1 MSTTFSDSN
10 YSAQSYLQHRPRYPQ
25 GLYQTILEF
34 HKTPTE
40 HSGQP
45 CPASHTKLALDIGCG
60 PGIATAE
67 LVPRFEKVIA
77 IDDSESM
84 IKIASSQHPQAEFH
98 VASAANM
105 PMVESGTVDLITA
118 ATAVPRSNVVTAHW
132 FPPHWWEEAYRVV
145 KPGGTVAL
153 WTYSERMIIGKSLTK
168 KEISS
173 DDLEPTHSKT
183 HELNELQATLIEAIS
198 HNFTPRLQFVSSM
211 YDTLPLPHSGLK
223 FGPIK
228 RIFWNRGS
236 VDDLDMLMGQTM
248 NVGSLRQRLH
258 TFSPVHCW
266 RTGKAPIFRVQK
278 NSKTIQNPLKKDT
291 QEDPVEQM
299 LTRLK
304 AITGW
309 NDATEFTTGSP
320 LALLMTKRLA

>member
-1 MSTTFSDSN
+1 MSTPFSDAN

-34 HKTPTE
+34 HKTPAE
-40 HSGQP
+40 HNGQP
-45 CPASHTKLALDIGCG
+45 CPASHTKLALDLGCG

-67 LVPRFEKVIA
+67 LVPHFEKVIA
-77 IDDSESM
+77 IDDSEPM
-84 IKIASSQHPQAEFH
+84 IKIASSQHPQVECH

-118 ATAVPRSNVVTAHW
+118 ATAAHW
-132 FPPHWWEEAYRVV
+132 FPSHWWEEAYRVL
-145 KPGGTVAL
+145 KPGGTVAV
-153 WTYSERMIIGKSLTK
+153 WTISERMII
-168 KEISS
+168 
-173 DDLEPTHSKT
+173 EPTHSKT
-183 HELNELQATLIEAIS
+183 HELNELQATLLQAIS
-198 HNFTPRLQFVSSM
+198 SNFTPGHEFVSSM

-223 FGPIK
+223 FGPIR

-236 VDDLDMLMGQTM
+236 VDDPDMLMGSAMT
-248 NVGSLRQRLH
+248 VGSLRQRLH
-258 TFSPVHCW
+258 TFSPIHRW
-266 RTGKAPIFRVQK
+266 RTE
-278 NSKTIQNPLKKDT
+278 NPLKKDT

-304 AITGW
+304 AIAGW
-309 NDATEFTTGSP
+309 DDATEFTIGSP